1 MLAAAREVDR
11 CAEPAAGRLMG
22 AARAAGHLVATA
34 AELSAAASRA
44 LSLFPAPAAAALVH
58 RAAVRQV
65 QARPQVVAHAVRLVG
80 LEAAVP
86 MGGVAEAVEV
96 VAPDAEV
103 VAEAPDAELAEAEV
117 PGGVGVVE
125 VSAARLAAQLW
136 GPPSAVAWVFR
147 QDRLLPGPVR
157 RPSAPTGRAIAL
169 SLTAWPST
177 LWWRARL
184 FVDLS

>member
-1 MLAAAREVDR
+1 VPLSAKVRPAPVLAAREVDR
-11 CAEPAAGRLMG
+11 CAEPAAGRLIG
-22 AARAAGHLVATA
+22 AAR

-65 QARPQVVAHAVRLVG
+65 QARPQVAAHAVRLVG

-86 MGGVAEAVEV
+86 MDGVAEAVEV
-96 VAPDAEV
+96 V
-103 VAEAPDAELAEAEV
+103 APDAELAEAEV